1 MSTVKTIRP
10 WPWVWLVLALCA
22 SLLLAL
28 GIGRYWVAPLQVLHE
43 IVRFFSGQSALT
55 NPDVLVQLPE
65 KLVLH
70 IRMPRVLTAL
80 CVGASLAMSGAALQG
95 AFRNPLV
102 GPQILGISSG
112 AALGGC
118 IAIFFFSSMAAILGT
133 AFAGGMVAITA
144 VYLLS
149 RVGGKSQVLVL
160 VLAGVVTAA
169 FFGSL
174 LSLLTY
180 FADPNETLPAI
191 VFWLMGS
198 FATASYTKL
207 ASVIVPI
214 ALGMGVL
221 FLLRFRINVLSMGDE
236 HAASLGIAVER
247 VRWALLVCVALIVSS
262 GVAISGT
269 IGWVGLVVPH
279 FARMLVGPDHR
290 VLLPASALLGAI
302 FLLWV
307 DTLARSMT
315 AAEIPLDVIT
325 SLIGAPIFVLML
337 RKAHAKGWSHA

>member
-1 MSTVKTIRP
+1 MTSSFHKRP
-10 WPWVWLVLALCA
+10 WPWVLLALA
-22 SLLLAL
+22 LVTSTLLAL
-28 GIGRYWVAPLQVLHE
+28 GIGRYWVAPQQVLTE
-43 IVRFFSGQSALT
+43 LLRLMSFQSAFSQ
-55 NPDVLVQLPE
+55 PDAVMTLQE

-80 CVGASLAMSGAALQG
+80 CIGASLAMSGAALQG

-118 IAIFFFSSMAAILGT
+118 LAIFFFSSMFAILGT
-133 AFAGGMVAITA
+133 SFLGGIVAIAA
-144 VYLLS
+144 VYALS
-149 RVGGKSQVLVL
+149 RVGGKNQVLVL
-160 VLAGVVTAA
+160 VLAGVVTGA

-180 FADPNETLPAI
+180 FSDPNETLPAI

-198 FATASYTKL
+198 FATASYVKL
-207 ASVIVPI
+207 ATVIGPI
-214 ALGMGVL
+214 AVGMAVL
-221 FLLRFRINVLSMGDE
+221 YLLRFRINVLSMGDE
-236 HAASLGIAVER
+236 HAASLGVAVEK
-247 VRWALLVCVALIVSS
+247 VRWALLACVALIVSS

-290 VLLPASALLGAI
+290 VLLPASALKGAI
-302 FLLWV
+302 FMLWV

-325 SLIGAPIFVLML
+325 SLIGAPIFALML
-337 RKAHAKGWSHA
+337 RKARSKGWSNA

>member
-1 MSTVKTIRP
+1 MSDLKSTGPLT
-10 WPWVWLVLALCA
+10 WALLGLALFV
-22 SLLLAL
+22 SMVLAL
-28 GIGRYWVAPLQVLHE
+28 GIGRYWVAPQHVLQELGQLVLGQSGVLHGS
-43 IVRFFSGQSALT
+43 VASLQ
-55 NPDVLVQLPE
+55 E
-65 KLVLH
+65 KLVLQ
-70 IRMPRVLTAL
+70 IRMPRMLTAAV
-80 CVGASLAMSGAALQG
+80 VGASLAMCGAALQG

-118 IAIFFFSSMAAILGT
+118 LAIFFASSMFGIVGL
-133 AFAGGMVAITA
+133 AFAGGMLAIAA

-149 RVGGKSQVLVL
+149 RTGGKSQVLVL
-160 VLAGVVTAA
+160 VLAGVVTSA

-198 FATASYTKL
+198 FATASYIKL
-207 ASVIVPI
+207 ASVIAPI
-214 ALGMGVL
+214 VLGMVVL
-221 FLLRFRINVLSMGDE
+221 YLLRFRINVLSMGDE
-236 HAASLGIAVER
+236 HAASLGVPVEA
-247 VRWALLVCVALIVSS
+247 VRWALLVCVALIVSC
-262 GVAISGT
+262 GVAIAGS

-279 FARMLVGPDHR
+279 FARMVVGPDHR
-290 VLLPASALLGAI
+290 KLLPASALLGAI
-302 FLLWV
+302 FMLWV
-307 DTLARSMT
+307 DTVARSLT

-325 SLIGAPIFVLML
+325 SLIGAPIFALML

>member
-1 MSTVKTIRP
+1 MTSSFHKRP
-10 WPWVWLVLALCA
+10 WPWVLLALA
-22 SLLLAL
+22 LVTSTLLAL
-28 GIGRYWVAPLQVLHE
+28 GIGRYWVAPQQVLTE
-43 IVRFFSGQSALT
+43 LLRLMSFQSAFSQ
-55 NPDVLVQLPE
+55 PDAVMTLQE

-80 CVGASLAMSGAALQG
+80 CIGASLAMSGAALQG

-118 IAIFFFSSMAAILGT
+118 LAIFFFSSMFAILGT
-133 AFAGGMVAITA
+133 SFLGGIVAIAA
-144 VYLLS
+144 VYALS
-149 RVGGKSQVLVL
+149 RVGGKNQVLVL
-160 VLAGVVTAA
+160 VLAGVVTGA

-180 FADPNETLPAI
+180 FSDPNETLPAI

-198 FATASYTKL
+198 FATASYVKL
-207 ASVIVPI
+207 ATVIGPI
-214 ALGMGVL
+214 AVGMAVL
-221 FLLRFRINVLSMGDE
+221 YLLRFRINVLSMGDE
-236 HAASLGIAVER
+236 HAASLGVAVEK
-247 VRWALLVCVALIVSS
+247 VRWALLACVALIVSS

-290 VLLPASALLGAI
+290 VLLPASALMGAI
-302 FLLWV
+302 FMLWV

-325 SLIGAPIFVLML
+325 SLIGAPIFALML
-337 RKAHAKGWSHA
+337 RKARSKGWSNA

>member
-1 MSTVKTIRP
+1 MSDLKKTGP
-10 WPWVWLVLALCA
+10 FVWWLMGTALLI
-22 SLLLAL
+22 SMVMAL
-28 GIGRYWVAPLQVLHE
+28 GIGRYWVTPPAVLQELIH
-43 IVRFFSGQSALT
+43 ALT
-55 NPDVLVQLPE
+55 SYVTASNDAVVTLQE

-70 IRMPRVLTAL
+70 IRLPRVLTAA
-80 CVGASLAMSGAALQG
+80 VIGASLAMCGAALQG

-118 IAIFFFSSMAAILGT
+118 IAIFCATSMFSIVGL
-133 AFAGGMVAITA
+133 AFLGGMVAIAA

-149 RVGGKSQVLVL
+149 RTDGKNQVLVL
-160 VLAGVVTAA
+160 VLAGVVTSA

-180 FADPNETLPAI
+180 FADPNDTLPAI

-198 FATASYTKL
+198 FATASYLKL

-214 ALGMGVL
+214 GLGMVVL
-221 FLLRFRINVLSMGDE
+221 YLLRFRINVLSMGDE
-236 HAASLGIAVER
+236 SAASLGVPVEP
-247 VRWALLVCVALIVSS
+247 VRWTLLICVALIVSC
-262 GVAISGT
+262 GVAIAGS

-290 VLLPASALLGAI
+290 KLLPASALLGAI
-302 FLLWV
+302 FMLWV
-307 DTLARSMT
+307 DTAARSLT
-315 AAEIPLDVIT
+315 SAEIPLDVIT
-325 SLIGAPIFVLML
+325 SLIGAPIFALML
-337 RKAHAKGWSHA
+337 RKAHSKGWSHA